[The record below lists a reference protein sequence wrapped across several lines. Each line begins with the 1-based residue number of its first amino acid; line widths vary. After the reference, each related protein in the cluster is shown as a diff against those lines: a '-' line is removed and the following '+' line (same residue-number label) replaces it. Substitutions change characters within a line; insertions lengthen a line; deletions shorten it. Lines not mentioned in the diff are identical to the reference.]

1 MDGVVAGEACRG
13 SGPRIRGCRR
23 RARRAATLGG
33 QGALA
38 VLPAAGVCTPLGFV
52 QCLPAVL
59 RAAGATQCEKLAVK
73 REKVVDIRLSGAIIY
88 GLQKCS
94 KGIRSAAKDSWHRKV

>member
-1 MDGVVAGEACRG
+1 MDGVVAGEAWRG

-23 RARRAATLGG
+23 RADTLGRAG
-33 QGALA
+33 RTGG
-38 VLPAAGVCTPLGFV
+38 AAGSWCVYTTRIR
-52 QCLPAVL
+52 AVSPSCV
-59 RAAGATQCEKLAVK
+59 RVAGATQCEKLAVK
-73 REKVVDIRLSGAIIY
+73 REKVVDIHLSGAIIY